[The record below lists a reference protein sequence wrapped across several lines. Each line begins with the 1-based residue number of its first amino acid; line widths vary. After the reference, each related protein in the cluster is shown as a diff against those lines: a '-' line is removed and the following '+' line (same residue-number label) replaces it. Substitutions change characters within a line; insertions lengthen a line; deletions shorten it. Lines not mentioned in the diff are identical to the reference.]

1 MKPYAREPRKY
12 SSQGSGP
19 GDMKKDL
26 KRPEWSMKII
36 EGQQLVFSELTI
48 FNFNGG
54 EKMSFTWQVRPWL
67 VFILVKLHQS
77 NTFSNLMK

>member
-54 EKMSFTWQVRPWL
+54 KKCLSPGKSGLGWCSSL
-67 VFILVKLHQS
+67 
-77 NTFSNLMK
+77 